1 MKKYSPQEAGQKIQR
16 YCAYQER
23 SHQEVRTK
31 LFTYGLSSVE
41 VDRIIVE
48 LIDQGFLNEERFAR
62 AYAGGKFR
70 MKKWG
75 RLKITHG
82 LEAKGVAPNC
92 IKIGL
97 KEIDNDDYEAS
108 LKEFLETKAG
118 EITMDNLY
126 ARRDKISKAAVQRGY
141 EPDLVWKFLKEILPD
156 QR

>member
-23 SHQEVRTK
+23 SHQEVKTK
-31 LFTYGLSSVE
+31 LFTYGLYSE
-41 VDRIIVE
+41 DVDRIIVD
-48 LIDQGFLNEERFAR
+48 LIDQGFLNEERFAK

-75 RLKITHG
+75 RLKIIHG
-82 LEAKGVAPNC
+82 LEAKGITPNC

-97 KEIDNDDYEAS
+97 KEIDADDYEAS
-108 LKEFLETKAG
+108 LKELLEKKVR
-118 EITMDNLY
+118 EITADNVY
-126 ARRDKISKAAVQRGY
+126 AQRDKISKAAVQRGY

-156 QR
+156 